1 MMNPHSPWPL
11 ALIAVLL
18 IAAALPAAAQ
28 EGAFG
33 EVIDVRVVN
42 LEVVVTE
49 DGRRITGLGPD
60 DFVLKVDGKAVPIE
74 YFTEVSGGTA
84 VHSGDEGSGSAV
96 PALAPGVPVS
106 TNYLVFIDEYFSLPT
121 DRNRLLERM
130 IDQLPFMAPEDRMA
144 VVAYGGK
151 SVEMLSTW
159 SQSPNE
165 LERVFKKARERK
177 AYGLARRAEQRL
189 YESTRETRG
198 DALDPEG
205 IDTEPALSTDLE
217 IDERFRA
224 DELTSQVKRVVL
236 AASSA
241 LRSFANPPG
250 RKIMLL
256 LSGGWPYNP
265 GQWVVTDPTR
275 YIYANTL
282 ERGDEI
288 YRPLIETANRLSYT
302 LYPVDV
308 PGLDT
313 DPGLSADRSGADR
326 QFNEIQFDDREREE
340 ETTLYALAR
349 ETGGRALVDGAASD
363 LLQRAYEDTRSYYW
377 IGFTPSWKGD
387 DEGHKVKIDTRRKAH
402 EVRSRQG
409 FSDLSRETEV
419 TMMVES
425 ALLFGNPPGASPLI
439 AAVGPGKRAGRGKLA
454 VPLKVVIPLDGLTFL
469 PAEGGYVADTE
480 LRVAVLDE
488 DGNTS
493 EIPVIPLGFKVEKP
507 PKEGR
512 FTVYETQMKVRK
524 KKHDLVVSIYD
535 KPSGQI
541 LSTKIEIDPAVEGQ
555 RK

>member
-1 MMNPHSPWPL
+1 MKQLFMT
-11 ALIAVLL
+11 L
-18 IAAALPAAAQ
+18 IAAMLIASAVPAEAQ

-49 DGRRITGLGPD
+49 KGQRVTGLGPD
-60 DFVLKVDGKAVPIE
+60 DFVLTVDGKAVPIE

-84 VHSGDEGSGSAV
+84 VHSGEESSGSAV
-96 PALAPGVPVS
+96 PALAPGVPVPTS
-106 TNYLVFIDEYFSLPT
+106 YLVFIDDYFSLVN

-130 IDQLPFMAPEDRMA
+130 IEQLPFLAPEDRMA

-151 SVEMLSTW
+151 SVEMLTTW
-159 SQSPNE
+159 SRSAGE

-189 YESTRETRG
+189 YDSTREVRG
-198 DALDPEG
+198 DAFAG
-205 IDTEPALSTDLE
+205 IDDDSALSTDLE

-224 DELTSQVKRVVL
+224 EEITGQVKRVVL

-265 GQWVVTDPTR
+265 GQWVITDPQR
-275 YIYANTL
+275 YIFANTL
-282 ERGDEI
+282 DRGDEI
-288 YRPLIETANRLSYT
+288 YRPLIETANRLGYT

-308 PGLDT
+308 PRLDT
-313 DPGLSADRSGADR
+313 DSGISAEVSGAERD
-326 QFNEIQFDDREREE
+326 FNQVRFNDREREE
-340 ETTLYALAR
+340 EATLYALAR
-349 ETGGRALVDGAASD
+349 ETGGRALVDAAATD
-363 LLQRAYEDTRSYYW
+363 LFQRVYEDTRSYYW
-377 IGFTPSWKGD
+377 IGFTPSWQGD
-387 DEGHKVKIDTRRKAH
+387 DERHKVRIETRRKGLK
-402 EVRSRQG
+402 VRSRQG

-419 TMMVES
+419 SMMVES
-425 ALLFGNPPGASPLI
+425 TLLFGNPPGASPLI
-439 AAVGPGKRAGRGKLA
+439 AAIGPGKRAGRGKLT

-469 PAEGGYVADTE
+469 PAEGAYVADAE

-488 DGNTS
+488 DGHTS
-493 EIPVIPLGFKVEKP
+493 DIPVMPLGFKVEEP
-507 PKEGR
+507 PEEGR
-512 FTVYETQMKVRK
+512 YTVFETWMKVRR
-524 KKHDLVVSIYD
+524 KKHDMVVSIYD

-541 LSTKIEIDPAVEGQ
+541 LSAKIEIDPTAKK
-555 RK
+555 R